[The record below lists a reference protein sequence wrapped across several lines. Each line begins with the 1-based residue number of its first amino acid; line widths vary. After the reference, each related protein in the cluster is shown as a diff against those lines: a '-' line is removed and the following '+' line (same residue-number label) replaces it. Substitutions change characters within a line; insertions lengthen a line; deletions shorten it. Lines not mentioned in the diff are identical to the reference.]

1 MAQIPTHGVPLI
13 SPDHQGARRIS
24 VSGFGYGGTNAH
36 VILEAPFPFPRATT
50 TQDATGLTKLLTKP
64 STNGTAVNGTTSHN
78 NTNGKTAIIISNGHG
93 ELSNG
98 SLNGNVTNG
107 ISQAADYDGHRLYVL
122 SAASEASLLGA
133 ATNLAKWLS
142 SRESGASD
150 LSDLSYTLATRRSL
164 HAWRSVI
171 VSPNTTDLIE
181 QLSRIVPV
189 KARLASRPQIAF
201 IFTGQGAQ
209 WHAMG
214 RETIASSQVFR
225 DSITKS
231 SILLKDWGNE
241 WSLEEELLR
250 DEDSSRLGESQLAQP
265 ATTAIQIAL
274 VDLFASFGIAPQRV
288 CGHSSGEIGA
298 AYAAGCLSHEAALKV

>member
-1 MAQIPTHGVPLI
+1 
-13 SPDHQGARRIS
+13 
-24 VSGFGYGGTNAH
+24 
-36 VILEAPFPFPRATT
+36 
-50 TQDATGLTKLLTKP
+50 
-64 STNGTAVNGTTSHN
+64 
-78 NTNGKTAIIISNGHG
+78 
-93 ELSNG
+93 
-98 SLNGNVTNG
+98 
-107 ISQAADYDGHRLYVL
+107 
-122 SAASEASLLGA
+122 
-133 ATNLAKWLS
+133 
-142 SRESGASD
+142 
-150 LSDLSYTLATRRSL
+150 
-164 HAWRSVI
+164 
-171 VSPNTTDLIE
+171 
-181 QLSRIVPV
+181 
-189 KARLASRPQIAF
+189 
-201 IFTGQGAQ
+201 
-209 WHAMG
+209 MG